1 MEVYAVMSP
10 SRMTNSFYR
19 RILPRL
25 ALCAFIGLSLSALRQ
40 PGEPSSAN
48 SIGPNRNG
56 TLNRVSLTQQPDLL
70 ARRVAGLSS
79 RLLLRQLPVIDGDF
93 SNSLSMASGDFDQ
106 DGVRDLIV
114 GHAGS
119 GHFGVTLYRGDPD
132 ALYPDSPEARQRK
145 AINKESPSLQSAT
158 LLTVAEPPD
167 FLAAGDFNGDGH
179 LDIAS
184 AARGGNGLYVMT
196 GNGRGGFA
204 PAQRIEL
211 QGRVTTMA
219 GGNADDAAGSNS
231 LAIGLVGRS
240 GGEAMLFESR
250 SGSIGAP
257 TGIMSLPGEAKAIAF
272 SRSAGNGKA
281 DLLVAAGNELL
292 FVLGEDQLTAVHSGG
307 TRFRES
313 VIHHRLFSSSIVSIA
328 TGNFIGHHDADV
340 ALLTA
345 DGTLYLLAEDSSRNG
360 ETAGWVSEG
369 VAVGAWPGATSIVR
383 ARVSGSQA
391 DDLLIVD
398 PSNRS
403 LRLVAQEAPDPAAG
417 AFAAARVSAS
427 LDVEGEPSAVLP
439 MRLSPNAFDD
449 LVILKS
455 GQVAPTSVH
464 AAAALTFAVTTTNDN
479 PGGVDPAPGA
489 GTGTL
494 RQAIVDANA
503 NAGAD
508 TIQFSIAGP
517 APHTIAPLAPL
528 PAITESVTING
539 TSNPDFS
546 GAPVIELN
554 GESAGVSNG
563 LVINAPSCT
572 VNGLIINRFATD
584 GVSGGNGIVITTN
597 GNIIQTN
604 FIGTNATG
612 SFAQGNARDGVF
624 ISSSSGNLVGGTTAA
639 ARNLLS
645 GNRNGVQIFGVG
657 TGNQVRGNSIGTN
670 ASGTFSLGNSQNGV
684 LVLGASSSVIGEAGS
699 ASSNTISFNGAA
711 GVAVQSGTNNSIQSN
726 SIVFNGGLGI
736 DLGATGVNA
745 NDTGDGDGGANNLQ
759 NYPVITSAS
768 PSGPGTTVVGTLN
781 SAANTLFRLEFF
793 SQQFPNASGFGEGQT
808 LIGFANVTTDAS
820 GNASFNPTFAVT
832 VPAGQVITATAT
844 DPAGN
849 TSEFSKAVQVG
860 GVSGGQAADLSVLVS
875 IAPNPVETGSN
886 VTKTIIVT
894 NAGPGTATSVTVT
907 DVLSANTT
915 FQSCSATGGG
925 VCGGSGNNRT
935 VTFASFA
942 PGTSAV
948 ITIIAR
954 VNCSVSNG
962 TIVGNTAMVFS
973 PTTPDPNLL
982 NNVASGSTIATNP
995 APTITCPPNIVQGN
1009 DFGACTGTVNYVTP
1023 FVFDNCTG
1031 AGVVCSPPAGSQF
1044 AIGTTTVNCLARDAG
1059 GATATCSFTV
1069 TVNDVQPINIV
1080 CPPSLSITASPGQC
1094 SPIVSFP
1101 APTVVDN
1108 CPGSQVTC
1116 VPPSGTSFPLGTT
1129 NVICTA
1135 RDATGGQATCGF
1147 TVTVNGAPQAFVVL
1161 EGNGPA
1167 LVFGPISANKK
1178 SRSQDKQPDRN
1189 FTVENIGCQPLVL
1202 TLSSISRTGRDVDR
1216 GRIADPEDT
1225 KLFSVSLVQAI
1236 GVETPLEILS
1246 DVRILAGEKKTFKVR
1261 FNPVIPAVAKQ
1272 TSGLSADQVLPD
1284 LITSA
1289 ITFTQNIGA
1298 PLVID
1303 LIGHVDT
1310 EVRLTHPTKPKKGA
1324 KIFFSRSG
1332 NEFVIEYTIYDS
1344 NLDVKSATYQFFDR
1358 NRRPA
1363 GGPLSVSL
1371 TQLIQ
1376 QRGLVTGQSFT
1387 VVQRITGAND
1397 HGEIVGVEVTV
1408 FDTESSTSASN
1419 NWVSRTSAASQ
1430 PSVPKT
1436 EADSTSLRSA
1446 GLILSLENS
1455 QTPNKSGSAVKNA
1468 ARTRARKEK

>member
-1 MEVYAVMSP
+1 MSP
-10 SRMTNSFYR
+10 SRMTKNLYR
-19 RILPRL
+19 GVLPRMV
-25 ALCAFIGLSLSALRQ
+25 LCALIGLCLSAFPQ

-48 SIGPNRNG
+48 SIGSNRNG
-56 TLNRVSLTQQPDLL
+56 ALNSLTQQPDLL

-79 RLLLRQLPVIDGDF
+79 RLSLRQLPEIDGDF
-93 SNSLSMASGDFDQ
+93 TRSLSMASGDFDQ

-119 GHFGVTLYRGDPD
+119 GRFGVSLYRGNPD

-145 AINKESPSLQSAT
+145 AINRESPSLQPVV
-158 LLTVAEPPD
+158 LMTVAEQPD

-184 AARGGNGLYVMT
+184 AARGGNALYVMT
-196 GNGRGGFA
+196 GDGRCGFA
-204 PAQRIEL
+204 PPQRIEL

-219 GGNADDAAGSNS
+219 GGGADDAAGSS

-240 GGEAMLFESR
+240 GSEAILFESR
-250 SGSIGAP
+250 GDSIGTP
-257 TGIMSLPGEAKAIAF
+257 TGIMSLPAEAKAIAF
-272 SRSAGNGKA
+272 SRSAGTGKA
-281 DLLVAAGNELL
+281 ALLVAAGNELL
-292 FVLGEDQLTAVHSGG
+292 FVRGEDQLSALQSGQ
-307 TRFRES
+307 TRFTES
-313 VIHHRLFSSSIVSIA
+313 VIHRRLFSSSIVSIA
-328 TGNFIGHHDADV
+328 TGNFTGHHDADV

-345 DGTLYLLAEDSSRNG
+345 DGTLYLLAEDSSPNG
-360 ETAGWVSEG
+360 EPGGWGVSES
-369 VAVGAWPGATSIVR
+369 VVVGAFPGATSIVR

-403 LRLVAQEAPDPAAG
+403 LRLVAQEAPDAAAG
-417 AFAAARVSAS
+417 TLAAARVFAS
-427 LDVEGEPSAVLP
+427 LDVEGEPSAALP
-439 MRLSPNAFDD
+439 MRLSPNAFND

-455 GQVAPTSVH
+455 GQVAPTSVL
-464 AAAALTFAVTTTNDN
+464 AAPALTFLVTTTNDN
-479 PGGVDPAPGA
+479 PGGVNPAPGA

-508 TIQFSIAGP
+508 AIQFSIAGP
-517 APHTIAPLAPL
+517 VPHTIIPLAPL
-528 PAITESVTING
+528 PAITESVTIIG

-554 GESAGVSNG
+554 GGSAGVSNG

-584 GVSGGNGIVITTN
+584 GVLGGNGILVTTN

-612 SFAQGNARDGVF
+612 SFAQGNARDGVL
-624 ISSSSGNLVGGTTAA
+624 ISSSSGNLVGGPTAA

-657 TGNQVRGNSIGTN
+657 TGNQVRGNSIGTD
-670 ASGTFSLGNSQNGV
+670 ASGTLSLGNSQNGV
-684 LVLGASSSVIGEAGS
+684 LILGASNSVIGEAGS
-699 ASSNTISFNGAA
+699 ASSNRISFNGAA

-726 SIVFNGGLGI
+726 SIVSNGGLGI
-736 DLGATGVNA
+736 DLGAIGVNA
-745 NDTGDGDGGANNLQ
+745 NDAGDGDSGANNLQ

-768 PSGPGTTVVGTLN
+768 PSGPATTVVGTLN

-793 SQQFPNASGFGEGQT
+793 YQQLPNASGFGEGQT
-808 LIGFANVTTDAS
+808 LIGATTVTTDGT

-832 VPAGQVITATAT
+832 VPAGQVITSTAT

-849 TSEFSKAVQVG
+849 TSEFSRAVQVG
-860 GVSGGQAADLSVLVS
+860 GVSGGQGADLSVLVS

-915 FQSCSATGGG
+915 FQSCDATGGG
-925 VCGGSGNNRT
+925 VCGGSGNSRT

-982 NNVASGSTIATNP
+982 NNVASGNTIASNP
-995 APTITCPPNIVQGN
+995 VPRITCPANIVQGN
-1009 DFGACTGTVNYVTP
+1009 DFGSCTGTVNYVTP
-1023 FVFDNCTG
+1023 FVLDNCTG
-1031 AGVVCSPPAGSQF
+1031 TSIVCSPPSGSNF
-1044 AIGTTTVNCLARDAG
+1044 AIGTTTVNCLATDGG

-1069 TVNDVQPINIV
+1069 TVNDVQPISIV
-1080 CPPSLSITASPGQC
+1080 CPPSVSITALAGQC
-1094 SPIVSFP
+1094 SPIVNFA

-1108 CPGSQVTC
+1108 CPGATVTC
-1116 VPPSGTSFPLGTT
+1116 VPPSGTAFPLGVT
-1129 NVICTA
+1129 NIICTA
-1135 RDATGGQATCGF
+1135 RDSRGAQATCGF

-1161 EGNGPA
+1161 EGNGPS
-1167 LVFGPISANKK
+1167 LDFGPISANKK
-1178 SRSQDKQPDRN
+1178 PRKQKKQPDRN
-1189 FTVENIGCQPLVL
+1189 FTVENAGCATLVL
-1202 TLSSISRTGRDVDR
+1202 TLNSISRTGNDVDR
-1216 GRIADPEDT
+1216 GRIGDPDDS
-1225 KLFSVSLVQAI
+1225 KLFSVNLVGASE
-1236 GVETPLEILS
+1236 VETPLDILE
-1246 DVRILAGEKKTFKVR
+1246 DVRILPGEKKLFKVR
-1261 FNPVIPAVAKQ
+1261 FNPVIPVVAKD
-1272 TSGLSADQVLPD
+1272 TRGLKAEQVLPS
-1284 LITSA
+1284 LITSE
-1289 ITFTQNIGA
+1289 IVFTQNIGA
-1298 PLVID
+1298 PIVID
-1303 LIGHVDT
+1303 LTGHIDT
-1310 EVRLTHPTKPKKGA
+1310 EVRLTNPTKPKKGA
-1324 KIFFSRSG
+1324 TIGFSRSG

-1344 NLDVKSATYQFFDR
+1344 NLDVKSASYQFFDR
-1358 NRRPA
+1358 NGRLS
-1363 GGPLSVSL
+1363 GGPLNVSL

-1376 QRGLVTGQSFT
+1376 QSGFVTGQSFT

-1397 HGEIVGVEVTV
+1397 HGEIVGVQVTV
-1408 FDTESSTSASN
+1408 SDTESSDSASTN
-1419 NWVSRTSAASQ
+1419 AVSRFSTASLPTVPVADADWIHVRAPDLVLSLDGQTQNKRGDASSAA
-1430 PSVPKT
+1430 
-1436 EADSTSLRSA
+1436 AIHA
-1446 GLILSLENS
+1446 G
-1455 QTPNKSGSAVKNA
+1455 
-1468 ARTRARKEK
+1468 REK